1 MATYNL
7 TAAQLR
13 GTNGEGILNSFE
25 IPAGGGSSLLLDTY
39 QNAAIAYSLR
49 KLSSTFS
56 GDPIRVRRSNDNAE
70 QDIPFD
76 GNGDLDTTNLL
87 AFVGSNDGFITKWYD
102 QSGNS
107 NDAYNTSATVQAKI
121 VSSGTVETDDA
132 NNKPTSVWD
141 DVGYILTNTLTTTM
155 EYYLIAT
162 LRRSKALEISTLGR
176 STSNAPRILSWAA
189 NGSGNLYM
197 SAMRGSVNFGSSAS
211 QGTFIIETYRESDG
225 GMFLFRDQ
233 VQQGGHPTTSQA
245 GGSLDKLDR
254 WGQRSSVESTGEYQ
268 EIILWP
274 NDMFNNKADIYTDL
288 NTYYQ

>member
-7 TAAQLR
+7 TAAQLK
-13 GTNGEGILNSFE
+13 GEGILNSFE
-25 IPAGGGSSLLLDTY
+25 IPSSGGGSSLLLDTY

-107 NDAYNTSATVQAKI
+107 NDAYRTTATLQAQI
-121 VSSGTVETDDA
+121 VSSGTVETDSV
-132 NNKPTSVWD
+132 NNKPTSVWSAD
-141 DVGYILTNTLTTTM
+141 TYTLTNTLTTTM
-155 EYYLIAT
+155 EYYLIT
-162 LRRSKALEISTLGR
+162 VLRRSTNLLEMNTLGR
-176 STSNAPRILSWAA
+176 GTSNAPRILSWAS
-189 NGSGNLYM
+189 NGSGNFYR
-197 SAMRGSVNFGSSAS
+197 SAMRVEVNFGSSS
-211 QGTFIIETYRESDG
+211 SVGTFILETYRESDG

-254 WGQRSSVESTGEYQ
+254 WGQRSTVTTTGEYQ
-268 EIILWP
+268 EIIYWP